1 MEKILKNVLNRMEQ
15 EVIVTDRGGRI
26 VWVNQYA
33 QKSSGQNGWLGKEFS
48 ACFAAEESETG
59 EALLTSL
66 QGDTFGYETEDW
78 EEGTIYFLD
87 NLTSFDNP
95 RIQRECYKEI
105 VEKLDVMGSNANGEI
120 VIVSKMAA
128 QYYGMSREELYHRPL
143 SDFYNYRTED
153 EHEHRD
159 VIETGIPILD
169 KYSDNPSRAKNYVY
183 RPLMYSTYPFAYH
196 GKNILAY
203 TIIQDDKKAQET
215 LREVTELRRRLHLRD
230 MQDEKHKEENNTS
243 YSFLDIVGESK
254 ALIDTIRDA
263 QPIAGVDRNL
273 LIVGETGTGKEVF
286 AQSIHN
292 FSKRG
297 KEPFIPVNC
306 AAIPE
311 NLLESILFGTVRGAY
326 TGAVDSQGLFELAK
340 NGTLFLDE
348 LNSMQVSMQTKL
360 LRVLQERKAMRVG
373 GHKMYSINCRIV
385 SAINEDPQ
393 VLMETGK
400 LRSDLFYRIAPL
412 SLYIPPLRER
422 PQDIIA
428 MARHFIDKYNHV
440 FYKDIKDLSPEMER
454 LLVSYSWPGNVR
466 ELDYVIEN
474 MMIRAEEKELKLS
487 DLPRHLRGQFE
498 PRGTG
503 ADGAEAAKEAEAVK
517 GAETVTEAETEKY
530 IRELFTM
537 QMADSALPEN
547 LEAYERYLIQTALDE
562 CGDNQKKAAEKL
574 GISRQNIHYRMKR
587 LDMCKKN
594 ET

>member
-1 MEKILKNVLNRMEQ
+1 MDKTWKNVLDRMEQ
-15 EVIVTDRGGRI
+15 EVIVTDHEGRVI
-26 VWVNQYA
+26 WGNRYA
-33 QKSSGQNGWLGKEFS
+33 RNAVKMDEWEGRKFAS
-48 ACFAAEESETG
+48 CFAEQEAEDGEMLLCSEW
-59 EALLTSL
+59 
-66 QGDTFGYETEDW
+66 GDTYSYETEACED
-78 EEGTIYFLD
+78 GTIYFLD

-105 VEKLDVMGSNANGEI
+105 VEKLDVMGSDAKGEI

-128 QYYGMSREELYHRPL
+128 QYYGMSREELYHRSL
-143 SDFYNYRTED
+143 ADFYHYRTED
-153 EHEHRD
+153 EQEHST
-159 VIETGIPILD
+159 VIETGVPILD

-196 GKNILAY
+196 GRNILAY

-215 LREVTELRRRLHLRD
+215 LREITELKRRLRLRD
-230 MQDEKHKEENNTS
+230 LKDEKYKEENDTS

-254 ALIDTIRDA
+254 ALVDTIRDA
-263 QPIAGVDRNL
+263 QTIAVVDRNL

-292 FSKRG
+292 FSKRN

-326 TGAVDSQGLFELAK
+326 TGAVDSEGLFELAK

-373 GHKMYSINCRIV
+373 GHKMYPINCRII

-412 SLYIPPLRER
+412 SLYIPSLRER
-422 PQDIIA
+422 PQDILA
-428 MARHFIDKYNHV
+428 MARYFIEKYNKV
-440 FYKDIKDLSPEMER
+440 FYKDVQNVSTEMER
-454 LLVSYSWPGNVR
+454 LLLAYPWPGNVR

-474 MMIRAEEKELKLS
+474 MMIRAEESELKLP
-487 DLPRHLRGQFE
+487 DLPRHLQRQFE
-498 PRGTG
+498 TPKKEGTSSKG
-503 ADGAEAAKEAEAVK
+503 NEGGLSSVANGETETTCGLQTEKINLLEALALYERNLIEAV
-517 GAETVTEAETEKY
+517 
-530 IRELFTM
+530 
-537 QMADSALPEN
+537 
-547 LEAYERYLIQTALDE
+547 LDE
-562 CGDNQKKAAEKL
+562 CGGNQKKAAERL
-574 GISRQNIHYRMKR
+574 GISRQNMHYRLKR
-587 LDMCKKN
+587 LDACKKYD
-594 ET
+594 T